1 MGNTALITGASSG
14 IGKELAHIHAENGGD
29 LVLVARREEALNQ
42 LKTDLEGRHSV
53 SVHVMAKDLT
63 QTKAAKELFT
73 AIQSDG
79 IDIDVLINNAGFGG
93 HGKFHERDWA
103 QELSMIQLN
112 IIALT
117 ELCHLFIPQFIERG
131 SGKILN
137 VSSTASLPPGGPLQS
152 VYFATKHYVTAFSNG
167 IAEELADTPITVTN
181 LMPGA
186 TETEFANTSG
196 MDKTDL
202 FANTVTARSVAEEGY
217 RAMRAGK
224 LDIVSGL
231 TFTQKL
237 MMASIPF
244 VPKRM
249 ILGQIKQM
257 QELKG

>member
-1 MGNTALITGASSG
+1 
-14 IGKELAHIHAENGGD
+14 
-29 LVLVARREEALNQ
+29 
-42 LKTDLEGRHSV
+42 
-53 SVHVMAKDLT
+53 
-63 QTKAAKELFT
+63 
-73 AIQSDG
+73 
-79 IDIDVLINNAGFGG
+79 
-93 HGKFHERDWA
+93 
-103 QELSMIQLN
+103 MIQLN